1 LVRYIGD
8 DAHRPTNNVGA
19 RLDVEHVAT
28 ETITLTRTFGM
39 VPASRADI
47 VEPALLDRVVV
58 AANAFIK
65 AGGTL
70 DPAMLEGTTVVAVK
84 RFYAAAREAPWL
96 DPALEAT
103 RLRERAWRCAS
114 QIAFYALQEY
124 RRRCTIIPAIAS
136 AIQGIPLVQIRERTF
151 PSNELVDSTREGL
164 KGKGLPCGCLST
176 VYLSNIARHAR
187 HLLESALRTTYCCE
201 IASGIKTI
209 ANAQDKIIDA
219 ITSELQDGL
228 NDLPSEIIRT
238 MSVQLTRR
246 VKDRARGRGNP
257 AGKHRLDA
265 LVDGILHGK
274 GLGTWQQARRSWRKV
289 VMPELESRNR
299 SLDMA
304 IIAGGAVK
312 AVLATMTVDEA
323 IAAMFSVRQPPRID
337 IPGTTTP
344 DPARVARERALI
356 SARNRVGAALWLIL
370 GPDAEMLLKGMVS
383 NPERHVLLPR
393 CKKQAIPLAID
404 DGQVYRLEYKVGGK
418 TGSAVSAT
426 VQFSL
431 EKGVIRTFS
440 LRGLDRIDEMLAWGF
455 LPARGTITR
464 KPGGGLLLHLPFQR
478 KCTPGRFPG
487 SKEGSEK
494 SKTKHVIVAGV
505 DLGLKHLAWL
515 SVGACKR
522 TAAADGSW
530 EPVDKDCPE
539 IARYC
544 IDQPQLAGKKD
555 AWFAGA
561 ASPVLNVKRKLVALQ
576 ARARALQRQKALLRR
591 RYRGRFK
598 QAWRYFVA
606 RREWQRCWRK
616 IQHVHD
622 EMTRQVATRIV
633 AACKHHGVGLLRF
646 EDLSWS
652 SHSDKRVSGP
662 WLATWQVHWF
672 FSQVQERAILLAR
685 LAGIA
690 VELVDARGT
699 SKRCS
704 ACNAVGVRN
713 GKTFSCTDPDC
724 ELMIDS
730 DLNGARNVRL
740 APKSSR
746 LYAKGEGARYR
757 PFACHVSTSP
767 NLDKIREDV

>member
-1 LVRYIGD
+1 
-8 DAHRPTNNVGA
+8 
-19 RLDVEHVAT
+19 
-28 ETITLTRTFGM
+28 
-39 VPASRADI
+39 
-47 VEPALLDRVVV
+47 
-58 AANAFIK
+58 
-65 AGGTL
+65 
-70 DPAMLEGTTVVAVK
+70 
-84 RFYAAAREAPWL
+84 
-96 DPALEAT
+96 
-103 RLRERAWRCAS
+103 
-114 QIAFYALQEY
+114 
-124 RRRCTIIPAIAS
+124 
-136 AIQGIPLVQIRERTF
+136 
-151 PSNELVDSTREGL
+151 
-164 KGKGLPCGCLST
+164 
-176 VYLSNIARHAR
+176 
-187 HLLESALRTTYCCE
+187 
-201 IASGIKTI
+201 
-209 ANAQDKIIDA
+209 
-219 ITSELQDGL
+219 
-228 NDLPSEIIRT
+228 IIRT

-289 VMPELESRNR
+289 VMPELESRTR

-370 GPDAEMLLKGMVS
+370 APVAELLLKDMVMK
-383 NPERHVLLPR
+383 PDQHVLLPR
-393 CKKQAIPLAID
+393 CKKQSIPLAM
-404 DGQVYRLEYKVGGK
+404 GENQVYRLEYKVDGK
-418 TGSAVSAT
+418 TGRVVSAT

-440 LRGLDRIDEMLAWGF
+440 LRGLDRIDEMFARGF
-455 LPARGTITR
+455 MPARGTITR
-464 KPGGGLLLHLPFQR
+464 KPGGGLVLHLPFEK

-487 SKEGSEK
+487 TKEGSKKGRPEQ
-494 SKTKHVIVAGV
+494 VIAAGV
-505 DLGLKHLAWL
+505 DLGLRHLAWL

-522 TAAADGSW
+522 TAAGDGSW

-544 IDQPQLAGKKD
+544 IDQPQLVGKKD
-555 AWFAGA
+555 AWFAGMPS
-561 ASPVLNVKRKLVALQ
+561 SPVPNVKRKLVALQ
-576 ARARALQRQKALLRR
+576 ARARALQRQRALLRR

-598 QAWRYFVA
+598 QSWRYFVA
-606 RREWQRCWRK
+606 RREWQRCWRR
-616 IQHVHD
+616 IRNLH
-622 EMTRQVATRIV
+622 EEIARQVATRIV

-652 SHSDKRVSGP
+652 SHSGKRVSGP

-685 LAGIA
+685 IAGIA

-724 ELMIDS
+724 ELRIDS
-730 DLNGARNVRL
+730 DLNGARNVRF
-740 APKSSR
+740 APLSSR
-746 LYAKGEGARYR
+746 LDAKGEGARYR
-757 PFACHVSTSP
+757 PLACQASTSYSL
-767 NLDKIREDV
+767 NDTGFDVHVRPSLK